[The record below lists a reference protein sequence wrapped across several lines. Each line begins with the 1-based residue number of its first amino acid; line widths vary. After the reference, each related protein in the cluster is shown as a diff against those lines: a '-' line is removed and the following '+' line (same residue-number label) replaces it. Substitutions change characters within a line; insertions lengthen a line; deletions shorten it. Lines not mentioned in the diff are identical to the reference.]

1 VRMAF
6 LVLLLITVSITLQAT
21 QATQAKVANTLSLED
36 NLLWEKFKL
45 QHVKAYP
52 HREEEEVR
60 KGVFRANLRKIG
72 AHNEREEQGL
82 ETWRMAVTEFAD
94 LTEEEFKQQM
104 LGGYVRTP
112 QSLGGHAKREV
123 ASDLPASVDWR
134 EKGVVTDAKNQGSC
148 GSCWAFATVE
158 NIESYAAINNVTLT
172 KLSTQEVTTCTP
184 NPMHCGG
191 TGGCR
196 GSIPQLGYN
205 YVQLFGLAT
214 NADYPYWSG
223 TTGMTGSC
231 KYDLERRTPVVSITG
246 YNTIPA
252 NDIEATMTHL
262 ANVGPLAVAADASPW
277 QLYGSGVF
285 SGCSYS
291 SNIALNHAIQMVGY
305 GTDPSHGDYW
315 LVRNSW
321 GKLWGEHGYIR
332 LQREAELTCGTDSTP
347 MDGTACVGGPG
358 TDEQH
363 VCGMC
368 GILYDSSY
376 PIGAHAFDQA

>member
-1 VRMAF
+1 MGENNKLSPWSDMKTYLWS
-6 LVLLLITVSITLQAT
+6 LVLVSISLALAEQNDFVRF
-21 QATQAKVANTLSLED
+21 KSEYGKKYSSLEEELHRMKIFQS
-36 NLLWEKFKL
+36 NLKKIAD
-45 QHVKAYP
+45 HNATP
-52 HREEEEVR
+52 
-60 KGVFRANLRKIG
+60 GV
-72 AHNEREEQGL
+72 
-82 ETWRMAVTEFAD
+82 TWTMAVNQFAD
-94 LTEEEFKQQM
+94 LTEEEFKTEM
-104 LGGYVRTP
+104 LGGYIRTP
-112 QSLGGHAKREV
+112 QSGNQATGVKMEIGE
-123 ASDLPASVDWR
+123 LPDSVDWR
-134 EKGVVTDAKNQGSC
+134 EAGVVTDPKNQGSC
-148 GSCWAFATVE
+148 GSCWAFATTE

-191 TGGCR
+191 TGGCM

-205 YVQLFGLAT
+205 YVQLFGLAA

-285 SGCSYS
+285 SGCSSS
-291 SNIALNHAIQMVGY
+291 SNIGLNHAIQMVGY

-368 GILYDSSY
+368 GILYDMSY
-376 PIGAHAFDQA
+376 PLGAHAFDQA

>member
-1 VRMAF
+1 
-6 LVLLLITVSITLQAT
+6 
-21 QATQAKVANTLSLED
+21 
-36 NLLWEKFKL
+36 
-45 QHVKAYP
+45 
-52 HREEEEVR
+52 
-60 KGVFRANLRKIG
+60 VFRANLRKIS
-72 AHNEREEQGL
+72 AHNEREEKGL
-82 ETWRMAVTEFAD
+82 ETWRMAVTQFAD
-94 LTEEEFKQQM
+94 LTEEEFKQEV

-112 QSLGGHAKREV
+112 PQSMGGHAKRES

-205 YVQLFGLAT
+205 YVHLFGLAT

-291 SNIALNHAIQMVGY
+291 SNIGLNHAIQMVGY
-305 GTDPSHGDYW
+305 GTDPAKGDYW

-368 GILYDSSY
+368 GILYDMSY
-376 PIGAHAFDQA
+376 PLGAHAFDQQA

>member
-1 VRMAF
+1 MT
-6 LVLLLITVSITLQAT
+6 LLILIAIFATITTFTKASPLG
-21 QATQAKVANTLSLED
+21 LED
-36 NLLWEKFKL
+36 NLQWEKFKL
-45 QHVKAYP
+45 QHEKVYPLKA
-52 HREEEEVR
+52 EEEIR
-60 KGVFRANLRKIG
+60 KDVFRTNLRKIE
-72 AHNEREEQGL
+72 AHNEREEKGL
-82 ETWRMAVTEFAD
+82 ETWRMAVTQFAD
-94 LTEEEFKQQM
+94 LTEKEFEQQM

-112 QSLGGHAKREV
+112 QSSGGHAKREV

-134 EKGVVTDAKNQGSC
+134 EKGVITEPKNQGSC

-158 NIESYAAINNVTLT
+158 TIESYAAINNVSLT

-214 NADYPYWSG
+214 NDDYPYWSG
-223 TTGMTGSC
+223 VTGMTGNC

-246 YNTIPA
+246 YNALPP
-252 NDIEATMTHL
+252 NDMEATMTHL
-262 ANVGPLAVAADASPW
+262 ANVGPLAVAANASPW

-291 SNIALNHAIQMVGY
+291 SNIGINHAIQMVGY
-305 GTDPSHGDYW
+305 GTDPSKGDYW

-321 GKLWGEHGYIR
+321 GSMWGEHGYIR
-332 LQREAELTCGTDSTP
+332 LQRESELTCGVDSTP

-358 TDEQH
+358 TDQQN

-368 GILYDSSY
+368 GILFDMSY
-376 PIGAHAFDQA
+376 PLGAHAFDQA